1 MGHITEIWLPGVIAR
16 MARMLKGL
24 LDIQFIVYF
33 THNLVA
39 EKLRPKL
46 FILVSDLIVFGVREM
61 GWGEASLT
69 DIWSR

>member
-1 MGHITEIWLPGVIAR
+1 
-16 MARMLKGL
+16 MLKGL
-24 LDIQFIVYF
+24 LDIQFIVNF

-39 EKLRPKL
+39 EKLRPKM

-61 GWGEASLT
+61 GWEEASLT